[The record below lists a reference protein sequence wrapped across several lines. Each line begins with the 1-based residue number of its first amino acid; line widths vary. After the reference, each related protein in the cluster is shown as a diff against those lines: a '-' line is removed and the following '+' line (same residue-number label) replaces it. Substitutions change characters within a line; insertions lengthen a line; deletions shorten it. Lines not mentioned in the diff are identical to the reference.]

1 MTETGPTTDQDDL
14 EAIAMLRQ
22 GFESLQ
28 GVIDGIDLRRLTYKP
43 LEQFVKETR
52 QNASVRRIAILDGFK
67 EQIEKGAG
75 TGEGAVPGEGGSVR
89 REEQPDERGG
99 EPARPDAEAGAKP
112 AGDVD
117 DPDQHA

>member
-75 TGEGAVPGEGGSVR
+75 TGESKGEGAVDG
-89 REEQPDERGG
+89 
-99 EPARPDAEAGAKP
+99 AGAADADGDAAVDP
-112 AGDVD
+112 AGG
-117 DPDQHA
+117 DPVQQ